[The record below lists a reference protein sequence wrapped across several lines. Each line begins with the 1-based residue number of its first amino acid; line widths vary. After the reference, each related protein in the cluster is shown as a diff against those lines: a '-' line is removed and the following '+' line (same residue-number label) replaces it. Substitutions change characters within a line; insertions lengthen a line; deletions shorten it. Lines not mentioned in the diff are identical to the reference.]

1 MKQSL
6 NKLAVLT
13 ALSCASAPACSST
26 PNVTDLNVH
35 PPKGI
40 TVTADSPIA
49 RNYPQTKCLDFQRK
63 HKSVGFLCSS
73 TSKQF
78 TTDFGITATTD
89 SPDAQEQFRVASGVS
104 IYDMK
109 ATTINGHRLFTT
121 QVDCD
126 DGDGPLYRAT
136 STCHVAFMPMADSH
150 FFYSNFVL
158 SNEATSTPGIDERTI
173 MDIWGSLVSATGTH
187 N

>member
-6 NKLAVLT
+6 NKLAIVAT
-13 ALSCASAPACSST
+13 LSCASAPACSSA
-26 PNVTDLNVH
+26 PWGTDLSVH
-35 PPKGI
+35 PPEGI
-40 TVTADSPIA
+40 AVTADSRIS
-49 RNYPQTKCLDFQRK
+49 RNYPQTKCLGFQRE

-78 TTDFGITATTD
+78 TTDFGVTRTTET
-89 SPDAQEQFRVASGVS
+89 PDTQEQFRVASGMS
-104 IYDMK
+104 IHDMMP
-109 ATTINGHRLFTT
+109 TTINGQRLFAT

-150 FFYSNFVL
+150 FLYSNFVL
-158 SNEATSTPGIDERTI
+158 SNEATSTPGIDERTV
-173 MDIWGSLVSATGTH
+173 MAIWGSLVSATGAH
-187 N
+187 K